1 MTRPSTRIGK
11 AKRPRQA
18 KAKAKAT
25 LAVALCVGLGLAT
38 FGGCE
43 KTLPATVTGTV
54 TLDGQPLP
62 ERDTVVGNV
71 MFYPSGGGAAAF
83 GDVTSGGAYKVTTGS
98 TSGLQ
103 PGEYVVTVTVSEME
117 PEPPGGY
124 QNAPG
129 QKRLTPARYNDRDRT
144 PLRFEVSEGPNE
156 IDLPLESDKR

>member
-1 MTRPSTRIGK
+1 MTRTFTHF
-11 AKRPRQA
+11 RQA
-18 KAKAKAT
+18 KRALT
-25 LAVALCVGLGLAT
+25 GMLCVALGFAAIS
-38 FGGCE
+38 GCE

-62 ERDTVVGNV
+62 DRETVVGNV

-83 GDVTSGGAYKVTTGS
+83 GDVTAGGAYKVTTGS

-129 QKRLTPARYNDRDRT
+129 QKRLTPANYNDRNRT
-144 PLRFEVSEGPNE
+144 PLRFEVNEGPNV
-156 IDLPLESDKR
+156 IDLPLESGKR